1 MLKTIQINGTGPSE
15 SAMEVHRALREIL
28 GDVMDGMRVYYLGQT
43 YDGRGW
49 ANSSKGWAHDAFDVW
64 LPDGS
69 SVPWKSGVGH
79 RKYYRSG
86 KPEEHPE
93 YGIKVAKGQRIAE
106 HPPTWDFDPDFMRI
120 MKGSHSQWQW
130 RRYIMTPSY
139 ADILYSLHADA
150 SYVEYS
156 IDELARE
163 MDIDKPSEAIR
174 IHTAVHESLH
184 TYNRIVPP
192 SMREAVAEILLDY

>member
-1 MLKTIQINGTGPSE
+1 MMKTTQINGTGPSE
-15 SAMEVHRALREIL
+15 SALEADRALRAVL
-28 GDVMDGMRVYYLGQT
+28 GDVMDGVRVHYIGQF
-43 YDGRGW
+43 YDGKGW
-49 ANSSKGWAHDAFDVW
+49 ANTSKGWAHDSFDVR

-69 SVPWKSGVGH
+69 SIPWKSGVGH
-79 RKYYRSG
+79 RQYFQSG
-86 KPEEHPE
+86 RPVERPEF
-93 YGIKVAKGQRIAE
+93 GIVVAAAQRMME
-106 HPPTWDFDPDFMRI
+106 RPPTRDFDPDFMRI
-120 MKGSHSQWQW
+120 VKDDYYHRQW
-130 RRYIMTPSY
+130 RRYIMAPSY

-192 SMREAVAEILLDY
+192 SMREAVAEILSDY